1 MMLFISGGSVVD
13 PASGLNE
20 RSNILVRDGKV
31 AEIGLD
37 VRCPEGARKID
48 ATGLTVAP
56 GFVDIHCHFRDP
68 GFTYKEDI
76 HTGALCAAA
85 GGFTTVVCMANTSPA
100 MDSPELVREFASKAA
115 AEKIEVL
122 TVGAITRGL
131 AGKELVDMKALL
143 DAGAVGFSDDG
154 KPLMDAALVLR
165 AMRAAREAMVPL
177 SFHEEDPSLIEANGV
192 NATSPHTAEDVLVA
206 RDIELALATG
216 AKVNIQH
223 LSSAASVELLRQ
235 GKRRGAS
242 VFAEVTPH
250 HFSLTE
256 DALRQFGPNAKMNP
270 PLRTEADRQALIEGL
285 AYGTI
290 DCIATDHAPH
300 AAHEKDVALEK
311 AMSGIIGLETAFAL
325 AVTNLVAPGRLSLS
339 ELVRKM
345 SLNPARLYGFDRGA
359 LARGKRADIVV
370 FDPEEEWTVSG
381 TLSKSN
387 NSPFMGSRL
396 KGKVKYTVSGG
407 AIVYEG

>member
-1 MMLFISGGSVVD
+1 MIFISNGCVVD
-13 PASGLNE
+13 PESGLNMQ
-20 RSNILVRDGKV
+20 SNVLVRDSKV
-31 AEIGLD
+31 VEIGPD
-37 VRCPEGARKID
+37 VRCPEGARGID

-56 GFVDIHCHFRDP
+56 GFVDIHCHFREP

-85 GGFTTVVCMANTSPA
+85 GGFTTVVCMANTSPV
-100 MDSPELVREFASKAA
+100 MDSPERVREFVNKAK

-122 TVGAITRGL
+122 TVGAITLGL
-131 AGKELVDMKALL
+131 SGKELVDMRALF

-154 KPLMDAALVLR
+154 KPLMDAGLVLR
-165 AMRAAREAMVPL
+165 AMRMAHETRVPL

-216 AKVNIQH
+216 AKVNVQH
-223 LSSAASVELLRQ
+223 LSSAVSVELIRQ

-256 DALRQFGPNAKMNP
+256 DAVHQFGANAKMNP
-270 PLRTEADRQALIEGL
+270 PLRTEKDRQALITGL
-285 AYGTI
+285 ADGTI

-300 AAHEKDVALEK
+300 ASHEKDVALEK

-325 AVTNLVAPGRLSLS
+325 GVTHLVAPGHLALS

-345 SLNPARLYGFDRGA
+345 SLNPARLYSLDRGV
-359 LARGKRADIVV
+359 LAVGKRADIVI
-370 FDPEEEWTVSG
+370 FDPNEEWTVTG
-381 TLSKSN
+381 TLSKSC

-396 KGKVKYTVSGG
+396 KGKVKYTVSRGE
-407 AIVYEG
+407 IVYED